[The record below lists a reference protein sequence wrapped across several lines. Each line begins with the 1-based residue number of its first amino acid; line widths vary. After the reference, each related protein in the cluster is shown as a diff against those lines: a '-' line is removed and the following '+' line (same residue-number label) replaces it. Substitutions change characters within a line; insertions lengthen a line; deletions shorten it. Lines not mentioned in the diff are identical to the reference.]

1 MGFLANKS
9 YPCGKVVQGDYKDA
23 YVYIWDENTL
33 SLFREKE
40 LVFGKFV
47 SEETHRKALNRAL
60 ITNISSHTVENYE
73 VLSQNQS
80 SEDAGDVLN
89 ATLLFGA
96 VGTIAASR
104 QITKTNYL
112 ISVEFQSGKKS
123 IIRLNEAGY
132 ENFLTAIK
140 FKIKPQENK
149 INEKT
154 SQAQPS
160 FSVAD
165 ELKKFKELLDCGA
178 ISQEEFDTIKKQLL
192 EKGITSQEVKEKISD
207 SNDCIE
213 KKEFNREINPEIS
226 SEIAQHNDVLNPIS
240 STHFNAELYYFT
252 KEEGG
257 RHTPF
262 FDGYRPT
269 FCFGTTKVAGIIKL
283 FEGNTMVMPGE
294 KVKIKTQ
301 LNAPV
306 NIDQGLRFTVCENDK
321 TVGVGVVSNVIEE

>member
-47 SEETHRKALNRAL
+47 SEETHRKSLNHAL
-60 ITNISSHTVENYE
+60 IANISSHTVENYE

-178 ISQEEFDTIKKQLL
+178 ISQEEFDSEKKKLLGGMQEPKRSVGITNNNYDNSTTQPTSQTNTVDFAEYSFFMKVDDVVSIRDKGIAAIGTIEKGEVFKGDEVFIMRKDGDTIKAKVIGIAQNAKQLYIAHKEYGTISL
-192 EKGITSQEVKEKISD
+192 LLNVKSGDILQG
-207 SNDCIE
+207 NI
-213 KKEFNREINPEIS
+213 
-226 SEIAQHNDVLNPIS
+226 
-240 STHFNAELYYFT
+240 
-252 KEEGG
+252 
-257 RHTPF
+257 
-262 FDGYRPT
+262 
-269 FCFGTTKVAGIIKL
+269 IIK
-283 FEGNTMVMPGE
+283 E
-294 KVKIKTQ
+294 
-301 LNAPV
+301 
-306 NIDQGLRFTVCENDK
+306 
-321 TVGVGVVSNVIEE
+321 

>member
-40 LVFGKFV
+40 FVFGKFV
-47 SEETHRKALNRAL
+47 SEETHRKSLNQAL
-60 ITNISSHTVENYE
+60 IANISSHTVENYE

-178 ISQEEFDTIKKQLL
+178 ISQEEFDAVKKQLL
-192 EKGITSQEVKEKISD
+192 GQ
-207 SNDCIE
+207 
-213 KKEFNREINPEIS
+213 
-226 SEIAQHNDVLNPIS
+226 
-240 STHFNAELYYFT
+240 
-252 KEEGG
+252 
-257 RHTPF
+257 
-262 FDGYRPT
+262 
-269 FCFGTTKVAGIIKL
+269 
-283 FEGNTMVMPGE
+283 
-294 KVKIKTQ
+294 
-301 LNAPV
+301 
-306 NIDQGLRFTVCENDK
+306 
-321 TVGVGVVSNVIEE
+321 GVGVTLQETKQEVDNPNHNLEKKDFNAATTTDLEDIIEQVFAGTYRGFFFTVTGVVPTSRGTVATGEVECGQISVGNRVAIHTQSGNVLSSAVTGINKGRQLIDTANQGDGVGLLLSGILERDIQEGDTIIKE